1 MEVKDIVALA
11 IISAIGIVL
20 IVMSIIMLSGRGAN
34 LIAGYNTLSF
44 DVDQLLSLLITP

>member
-11 IISAIGIVL
+11 ITGAIGIVL

-34 LIAGYNTLSF
+34 LIAGYNTLS
-44 DVDQLLSLLITP
+44 DLEKRK